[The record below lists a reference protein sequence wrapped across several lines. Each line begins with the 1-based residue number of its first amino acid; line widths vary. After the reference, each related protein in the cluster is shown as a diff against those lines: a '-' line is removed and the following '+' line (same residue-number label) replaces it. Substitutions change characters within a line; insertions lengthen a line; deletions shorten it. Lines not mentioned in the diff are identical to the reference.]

1 MLADI
6 LWWWIVVVNPIIIIL
21 TVLRWWLNRRF
32 TNQVRKELQMPTD
45 REIRRY
51 IQNIE
56 GQRLDQ
62 LLTISGMEESEE
74 RKGRPRSGATGRL
87 GETDK

>member
-6 LWWWIVVVNPIIIIL
+6 LWWWFIVVNPLILIL

-32 TNQVRKELQMPTD
+32 TNRIRKELHLPTG

-51 IQNIE
+51 IQNL
-56 GQRLDQ
+56 GDQRLDQ
-62 LLTISGMEESEE
+62 LLTISGMEKSEE
-74 RKGRPRSGATGRL
+74 RKQKFQESSRGN
-87 GETDK
+87 